1 MRSASEQPAR
11 AMAGIEPRDEH
22 ELRVWTPIAMWLAG
36 SATIAV
42 ATVLPGDGSLHVAQL
57 RGLAG
62 VGLCAAIFTFV
73 VFRRVSNRALYVL
86 TNIFTALGSIS
97 VWLACLWSGGAS
109 SGFIEMYFFPV
120 LYAAYFFRGR
130 QAICQLVLVTA
141 LAASPELYDASLRG
155 TQFPGHLLVL
165 LAALWGMAVVV
176 GLRKRRLLLAELRS
190 REQALSDPLTGLHN
204 LRSLREHASAH
215 PPAQGTAVLVIDI
228 DDFKSVNTACGH
240 TGADELLREVA
251 VELLELSAAGDCVAR
266 IGGDEFA
273 VLVSRSS
280 RADVEALAAGCGE
293 AVQRAAARTG
303 LAERV
308 VSGSV
313 GHAMW
318 PEDGLTLSEL
328 LTVADRDMFS
338 AKAGKRKAADAP
350 VPRAKTATAAT
361 DQDREAPNAPV
372 VAGPRLKLV
381 ASAPSAV
388 REASRAGE
396 AHGAHEAPGVRQTP
410 LDVLERFDLV
420 AARLRSLPLQATVA
434 AVSWVGGAALTL
446 IVMLLPGADRA
457 HLSLALVLLACA
469 AAVGMLVPV
478 LGLLLGEIAYVA
490 SDALAVL
497 AIAVGVYL
505 TGATTSPLLPLVFV
519 AVAFAAF
526 FYTPRAAMLRL
537 AGAVAVCASPF
548 LYATSDARL
557 QFIVPFV
564 ALGTTAGVLACIIL
578 YNKRELAQAAH
589 VAREMAAHDP
599 LTGLPNRRAFH
610 DGVGRALELARR
622 RATPLSLSVAMIDLD
637 NFKRVNDTFGHAAG
651 DLVLLAIAR
660 ALNVATRPGDMVARI
675 GGDEFALLARGVDAS
690 ASHALGVRCVRAV
703 EAAVR
708 RAGYADCGVSATVG
722 YALFPFH
729 GTSLDMLLDA
739 ADSALMDAKTKGKR
753 RVSCAAEASN
763 AQLDAS

>member
-11 AMAGIEPRDEH
+11 AMAGTEPRDER

-42 ATVLPGDGSLHVAQL
+42 ATVLPGGGALHVERL

-62 VGLCAAIFTFV
+62 AGLCAAAFTFAM
-73 VFRRVSNRALYVL
+73 FPRVSNRALYVL
-86 TNIFTALGSIS
+86 TNIFTVLGSIS

-120 LYAAYFFRGR
+120 LYAAYFFRSR
-130 QAICQLVLVTA
+130 QAIGQLVLVTA
-141 LAASPELYDASLRG
+141 LAASPELYGASLRG
-155 TQFPGHLLVL
+155 AQFPGHLLVL

-204 LRSLREHASAH
+204 LRSLRERASSH
-215 PPAQGTAVLVIDI
+215 PPAQGTAVLIIDI
-228 DDFKSVNTACGH
+228 DDFKSVNTARGH
-240 TGADELLREVA
+240 TGADELLRAVA
-251 VELLELSAAGDCVAR
+251 VELLEWSTDGDCVAR

-273 VLVSRSS
+273 VLVSRGGK
-280 RADVEALAAGCGE
+280 ADVQALAAGCGE
-293 AVQRAAARTG
+293 AVQIAAARMGIT
-303 LAERV
+303 ERA

-328 LTVADRDMFS
+328 LRVADRRMFS
-338 AKAGKRKAADAP
+338 AKASKRKAADAP
-350 VPRAKTATAAT
+350 AGRTSTAAAAS
-361 DQDREAPNAPV
+361 DQDPTTPNVPV

-381 ASAPSAV
+381 ASAPSAM
-388 REASRAGE
+388 GE
-396 AHGAHEAPGVRQTP
+396 APRASQAHETARVRKTP
-410 LDVLERFDLV
+410 L
-420 AARLRSLPLQATVA
+420 ARLRSLPLQAAVA
-434 AVSWVGGAALTL
+434 TALWVGGAALTS

-457 HLSLALVLLACA
+457 HLSLALVLLACS
-469 AAVGMLVPV
+469 AAVGV
-478 LGLLLGEIAYVA
+478 LIPAVGVLLGEVAYVT

-505 TGATTSPLLPLVFV
+505 TGATASPLLPLVFV

-526 FYTPRAAMLRL
+526 FYTPRAATLRL
-537 AGAVAVCASPF
+537 GGAVAVCASPF
-548 LYATSDARL
+548 LYATDDARL

-564 ALGTTAGVLACIIL
+564 ALTTTAGVLACIIL

-610 DGVGRALELARR
+610 NGVSRALELARK

-660 ALNVATRPGDMVARI
+660 ALNVATRPGDLVARI

-729 GTSLDMLLDA
+729 GTTLDMLLDA
-739 ADSALMDAKTKGKR
+739 ADSALMDAKAKGKR
-753 RVSCAAEASN
+753 RVSGAAEAPN

>member
-11 AMAGIEPRDEH
+11 AMVGIEPRDEH
-22 ELRVWTPIAMWLAG
+22 ELRVWTPIAMWVAG

-42 ATVLPGDGSLHVAQL
+42 ATVLPGGGALHVAQL

-73 VFRRVSNRALYVL
+73 VFRRASNRALYVL
-86 TNIFTALGSIS
+86 TNIFTALGSVS

-120 LYAAYFFRGR
+120 LYAAYFFRSR
-130 QAICQLVLVTA
+130 QAICQIVLVMA

-155 TQFPGHLLVL
+155 AQFPGHLLVL
-165 LAALWGMAVVV
+165 LSALWGMAVVV
-176 GLRKRRLLLAELRS
+176 GVRKRRLLLAELRS

-215 PPAQGTAVLVIDI
+215 PPAQGTAMLIVDI
-228 DDFKSVNTACGH
+228 DDFKSVNTAYGH

-251 VELLELSAAGDCVAR
+251 VELLRLSDEGDCVAR

-273 VLVSRSS
+273 VLVSRSA
-280 RADVEALAAGCGE
+280 RAEVEALSASCGE
-293 AVQRAAARTG
+293 AVQSAAARMG
-303 LAERV
+303 LAARA

-313 GHAMW
+313 GHAIS
-318 PEDGLTLSEL
+318 PEDGSTLSEL
-328 LTVADRDMFS
+328 LTVADRNMFS
-338 AKAGKRKAADAP
+338 AKASKRGAADAQ
-350 VPRAKTATAAT
+350 VPRGSAAAA
-361 DQDREAPNAPV
+361 DRDREEPNAPV
-372 VAGPRLKLV
+372 VAGPQLRLV
-381 ASAPSAV
+381 ASSSSAV
-388 REASRAGE
+388 REVP
-396 AHGAHEAPGVRQTP
+396 APGQAQGVRQT
-410 LDVLERFDLV
+410 LL
-420 AARLRSLPLQATVA
+420 ARLRSLPLQTTVA
-434 AVSWVGGAALTL
+434 SALWVGGAALTL
-446 IVMLLPGADRA
+446 IVLLLPGADRA
-457 HLSLALVLLACA
+457 HISLALALLACS

-478 LGLLLGEIAYVA
+478 LGLLVGEIVYVA

-497 AIAVGVYL
+497 AIAAGVYL

-526 FYTPRAAMLRL
+526 FYAPRAAMLRL
-537 AGAVAVCASPF
+537 AAAVAVCASPF
-548 LYATSDARL
+548 VYAADDARL

-564 ALGTTAGVLACIIL
+564 ALATTAGVLACIIL

-589 VAREMAAHDP
+589 LAREMAAHDP

-610 DGVGRALELARR
+610 DGVGRALELARK

-729 GTSLDMLLDA
+729 GTTLDMLLDA

-753 RVSCAAEASN
+753 RVSCATDASS
-763 AQLDAS
+763 ARLDAS

>member
-1 MRSASEQPAR
+1 
-11 AMAGIEPRDEH
+11 MAGIEPRDEH

-42 ATVLPGDGSLHVAQL
+42 ATVLPGAGMLHVAQL
-57 RGLAG
+57 RVLAG

-73 VFRRVSNRALYVL
+73 VFRRVSNRTLYVL
-86 TNIFTALGSIS
+86 TNIFTALGTIT

-120 LYAAYFFRGR
+120 LYAAYFFRSR
-130 QAICQLVLVTA
+130 QAICQLALVTA

-215 PPAQGTAVLVIDI
+215 APAQGTAVLVIDI

-240 TGADELLREVA
+240 TGADELLRGVA
-251 VELLELSAAGDCVAR
+251 VELLELSADGDCVAR
-266 IGGDEFA
+266 VGGDEFA
-273 VLVSRSS
+273 VLVSRGG
-280 RADVEALAAGCGE
+280 RAEVEALAARCGE
-293 AVQRAAARTG
+293 AVRSAAARAG

-328 LTVADRDMFS
+328 LTVADRNMFS
-338 AKAGKRKAADAP
+338 AKASKRKAADAP
-350 VPRAKTATAAT
+350 APVASTAAATTT
-361 DQDREAPNAPV
+361 DRDRGEPNAPV
-372 VAGPRLKLV
+372 VAGPRLRLV
-381 ASAPSAV
+381 ASAAGAV
-388 REASRAGE
+388 REASPAGE
-396 AHGAHEAPGVRQTP
+396 ARETPGVRRTP
-410 LDVLERFDLV
+410 LSRW
-420 AARLRSLPLQATVA
+420 RSLPLQTAVA
-434 AVSWVGGAALTL
+434 IALWVGGAALTL

-457 HLSLALVLLACA
+457 HLSLALVLIACA
-469 AAVGMLVPV
+469 AAVGMVVPV

-490 SDALAVL
+490 SDALAVI

-548 LYATSDARL
+548 LYAADDARL

-589 VAREMAAHDP
+589 VARELAAHDP

-660 ALNVATRPGDMVARI
+660 ALNVATRPGDLVARI
-675 GGDEFALLARGVDAS
+675 GGDEFALLARGVDAA

-729 GTSLDMLLDA
+729 GTTLDMLLDA

>member
-1 MRSASEQPAR
+1 
-11 AMAGIEPRDEH
+11 MAGIEPRDEH

-42 ATVLPGDGSLHVAQL
+42 ATVLPGDGTLHVAQL

-73 VFRRVSNRALYVL
+73 VFRRVSNRTLYVL
-86 TNIFTALGSIS
+86 TNVFTALGSIS
-97 VWLACLWSGGAS
+97 VWLACLWSGGAG

-120 LYAAYFFRGR
+120 LYAAYFFRST

-141 LAASPELYDASLRG
+141 LAASPEIYDTSLQG

-165 LAALWGMAVVV
+165 LAALWGMAVMV

-215 PPAQGTAVLVIDI
+215 PPAQGTGVLVIDI

-240 TGADELLREVA
+240 TGADELLRRVA
-251 VELLELSAAGDCVAR
+251 VELLERSAAGDCVAR

-273 VLVSRSS
+273 VLVSRDST
-280 RADVEALAAGCGE
+280 ADVERLAAGCAQ
-293 AVQRAAARTG
+293 AVQIAAAQTG
-303 LAERV
+303 LADRV

-313 GHAMW
+313 GYAVW
-318 PEDGLTLSEL
+318 PEDGRTLSDL
-328 LTVADRDMFS
+328 LTVADRNMFG
-338 AKAGKRKAADAP
+338 AKAGRRRAVDAPASTARTTAASATTPAADH
-350 VPRAKTATAAT
+350 
-361 DQDREAPNAPV
+361 DRKAPNAPV
-372 VAGPRLKLV
+372 VAGPRLRLV
-381 ASAPSAV
+381 ASASSAV
-388 REASRAGE
+388 RRTPGLGE
-396 AHGAHEAPGVRQTP
+396 EPGAHATPGMRQT
-410 LDVLERFDLV
+410 VL
-420 AARLRSLPLQATVA
+420 ARWRSLPLQTTVA
-434 AVSWVGGAALTL
+434 ATSWVGGSALTL
-446 IVMLLPGADRA
+446 IVLLLPGADRA
-457 HLSLALVLLACA
+457 HLPLALVLLACSV
-469 AAVGMLVPV
+469 AVGVLMTA

-505 TGATTSPLLPLVFV
+505 TGATTSPLLPLVFM

-548 LYATSDARL
+548 LYASSNARL
-557 QFIVPFV
+557 QFVVPFV
-564 ALGTTAGVLACIIL
+564 ALSTTAGVLACIIL
-578 YNKRELAQAAH
+578 YNKRELAQAAR

-610 DGVGRALELARR
+610 EGVGRALELARK

-660 ALNVATRPGDMVARI
+660 ALNVATRPGDLVARI

-708 RAGYADCGVSATVG
+708 HAGYADCGVSATVG

-729 GTSLDMLLDA
+729 GTTLDMLLDA

-753 RVSCAAEASN
+753 RVSGAAEASSE
-763 AQLDAS
+763 QLDAS

>member
-22 ELRVWTPIAMWLAG
+22 ELRVWTPIAMWIAG

-42 ATVLPGDGSLHVAQL
+42 ATVLPGDGTLHVAQL

-73 VFRRVSNRALYVL
+73 VFRRASIRALYVL
-86 TNIFTALGSIS
+86 TNIFTALGTIS
-97 VWLACLWSGGAS
+97 VWLACVWSGGAS

-120 LYAAYFFRGR
+120 LYAAYFFRSR
-130 QAICQLVLVTA
+130 QAICQIVLVTA

-155 TQFPGHLLVL
+155 AQFPGHLLVL
-165 LAALWGMAVVV
+165 LSALWGMAVVV

-204 LRSLREHASAH
+204 LRSLREHASAR
-215 PPAQGTAVLVIDI
+215 PPAQGAAALIIDI

-240 TGADELLREVA
+240 TGADGLLREVA
-251 VELLELSAAGDCVAR
+251 AGLLELSAEGDCVAR

-273 VLVSRSS
+273 LLVSRSG
-280 RADVEALAAGCGE
+280 RAEVEALAASCGE
-293 AVQRAAARTG
+293 AVEIAAARTG
-303 LAERV
+303 MAERV

-318 PEDGLTLSEL
+318 PEDGRTLSEL
-328 LTVADRDMFS
+328 LTVADRAMFA
-338 AKAGKRKAADAP
+338 AKAGRRGAADASSSSE
-350 VPRAKTATAAT
+350 RTAP
-361 DQDREAPNAPV
+361 DDHDRNEPNAPV
-372 VAGPRLKLV
+372 VAGPQLRLV
-381 ASAPSAV
+381 ASASSA
-388 REASRAGE
+388 AL
-396 AHGAHEAPGVRQTP
+396 EAPGAPGGPRVRVTP
-410 LDVLERFDLV
+410 L
-420 AARLRSLPLQATVA
+420 ARLRSLPLQTTVA
-434 AVSWVGGAALTL
+434 TALWVGGAALTL
-446 IVMLLPGADRA
+446 IVLLLPGADRA
-457 HLSLALVLLACA
+457 HLSLALVLVACA
-469 AAVGMLVPV
+469 ASVGMLVPA
-478 LGLLLGEIAYVA
+478 LGLLLGEIAYVT

-526 FYTPRAAMLRL
+526 FYAPRAAMVRL

-548 LYATSDARL
+548 VYASDDARL

-564 ALGTTAGVLACIIL
+564 ALSTTAGVLACIIL
-578 YNKRELAQAAH
+578 YNRRELAQAAH

-660 ALNVATRPGDMVARI
+660 ALNVATRPGDLVARI

-708 RAGYADCGVSATVG
+708 HAGYSDCGVSATVG

-729 GTSLDMLLDA
+729 GTTLDMLLDA

-753 RVSCAAEASN
+753 RVSCASEAPN

>member
-11 AMAGIEPRDEH
+11 AMAGIEPRDER

-42 ATVLPGDGSLHVAQL
+42 ATVLPGGSMLHVAQL

-73 VFRRVSNRALYVL
+73 VFRRASNRALYVL

-120 LYAAYFFRGR
+120 LYAAYFFRSR

-141 LAASPELYDASLRG
+141 LSASPELYDASLRG
-155 TQFPGHLLVL
+155 AQFPGHLLVL
-165 LAALWGMAVVV
+165 LSALWGMAVVI

-215 PPAQGTAVLVIDI
+215 PPAQGTAVLIIDI

-240 TGADELLREVA
+240 TGADELLRKVA
-251 VELLELSAAGDCVAR
+251 VELLELSAEDDCVAR

-273 VLVSRSS
+273 VLVSASGRKE
-280 RADVEALAAGCGE
+280 VEALATRCGE
-293 AVQRAAARTG
+293 AVHNAAARTG
-303 LAERV
+303 LGERV
-308 VSGSV
+308 ASGSV
-313 GHAMW
+313 GHAVW
-318 PEDGLTLSEL
+318 PEDGSTLSEL
-328 LTVADRDMFS
+328 LTVADRNMFS
-338 AKAGKRKAADAP
+338 AKASKRSAADAR
-350 VPRAKTATAAT
+350 VPRGTETA
-361 DQDREAPNAPV
+361 DHDRNEPNAPV
-372 VAGPRLKLV
+372 VAGPQLRLV
-381 ASAPSAV
+381 GSPPPAV
-388 REASRAGE
+388 RDVSTVDQ
-396 AHGAHEAPGVRQTP
+396 APGVRQTP
-410 LDVLERFDLV
+410 L
-420 AARLRSLPLQATVA
+420 APLRSLPLQTAVATA
-434 AVSWVGGAALTL
+434 LWIGGAALTL
-446 IVMLLPGADRA
+446 IVVLLPGADRA
-457 HLSLALVLLACA
+457 QLSLALVLLACSA
-469 AAVGMLVPV
+469 TAGMLVPL

-519 AVAFAAF
+519 AVAFAAS

-548 LYATSDARL
+548 VYATNDARL

-564 ALGTTAGVLACIIL
+564 ALSTTAGVLACIIL

-660 ALNVATRPGDMVARI
+660 ALNVATRPGDLVARI

-708 RAGYADCGVSATVG
+708 HAGYADCGVSATVG

-729 GTSLDMLLDA
+729 GTTLDMLLDA

-753 RVSCAAEASN
+753 RVSCASDGSS

>member
-11 AMAGIEPRDEH
+11 AMVGIEPRDEH
-22 ELRVWTPIAMWLAG
+22 ELRVWTPIAMWIAG

-42 ATVLPGDGSLHVAQL
+42 ATVLPGDGTLHVAQL

-73 VFRRVSNRALYVL
+73 VFRRASNGALYVL
-86 TNIFTALGSIS
+86 TNIFTALGTIS

-109 SGFIEMYFFPV
+109 SGFMEMYFFPV
-120 LYAAYFFRGR
+120 LYAAYFFRSR

-141 LAASPELYDASLRG
+141 LAASPELYDVSLREA
-155 TQFPGHLLVL
+155 QFPGHLLVL
-165 LAALWGMAVVV
+165 LSALWGMAVVV

-215 PPAQGTAVLVIDI
+215 PPAQGTAVLIVDI

-251 VELLELSAAGDCVAR
+251 VGLIELSAERDCVAR

-273 VLVSRSS
+273 VLVSTSGRPE
-280 RADVEALAAGCGE
+280 VEALAASCGE
-293 AVQRAAARTG
+293 AVQRAAQRMG
-303 LAERV
+303 LAERF

-318 PEDGLTLSEL
+318 PEDGSTLSEL
-328 LTVADRDMFS
+328 LTVADRNMFS
-338 AKAGKRKAADAP
+338 AKASKRSSAGRRVPRERTAAADH
-350 VPRAKTATAAT
+350 
-361 DQDREAPNAPV
+361 DRKEPNAPV
-372 VAGPRLKLV
+372 VAGPQLRLV
-381 ASAPSAV
+381 ASPPAAV
-388 REASRAGE
+388 REVSAVGQ
-396 AHGAHEAPGVRQTP
+396 APDVCQTA
-410 LDVLERFDLV
+410 L
-420 AARLRSLPLQATVA
+420 ARLRSLPLQTTVATV
-434 AVSWVGGAALTL
+434 SWTGGAALTL

-457 HLSLALVLLACA
+457 HLSLALVLVACA

-497 AIAVGVYL
+497 AIVVGVYL

-548 LYATSDARL
+548 VYATDDARL

-564 ALGTTAGVLACIIL
+564 ALSTTAGVLAGIIL

-622 RATPLSLSVAMIDLD
+622 RTTPLSLSVAMIDLD

-660 ALNVATRPGDMVARI
+660 ALNVATRPGDLVARI

-690 ASHALGVRCVRAV
+690 ASHALGVRCVGAV

-729 GTSLDMLLDA
+729 GTTLDMLLDA
-739 ADSALMDAKTKGKR
+739 ADSALMDAKAKGKR
-753 RVSCAAEASN
+753 RVSGAVEAPSTR
-763 AQLDAS
+763 LDAS